1 MHIIIALLGAIAGV
15 FWAFTALSR
24 SGFSFESLNP
34 FAWYRRHK
42 WLKQL
47 DQSPAYLLERPM
59 EVAGLLSVATA
70 RFEGE
75 LTRDMKTQIISTYEN
90 EFGIENKLAND
101 LFIASSFILQKEPNL
116 IGKLNKVI
124 SKSKPQFTKSQ
135 FDSTVAILETISVIE
150 GPATDGQIKFI
161 QEFKNQFKAERVAN
175 DKWS

>member
-24 SGFSFESLNP
+24 SGFTFDSLNP

-59 EVAGLLSVATA
+59 EIAGLLSVATA
-70 RFEGE
+70 RLEGE
-75 LTRDMKTQIISTYEN
+75 LTRDMKAQIISTYEN

-101 LFIASSFILQKEPNL
+101 LFVSSSFILQKEPNL
-116 IGKLNKVI
+116 IGKLSKVI
-124 SKSKPQFTKSQ
+124 AKSKANFSKSQ
-135 FDSTVAILETISVIE
+135 FDSTLAIIETIAVIE
-150 GPATDGQIKFI
+150 GPATQGQLKFI
-161 QEFKNQFKAERVAN
+161 QEFKSQFQTERTAN
-175 DKWS
+175 EKWS